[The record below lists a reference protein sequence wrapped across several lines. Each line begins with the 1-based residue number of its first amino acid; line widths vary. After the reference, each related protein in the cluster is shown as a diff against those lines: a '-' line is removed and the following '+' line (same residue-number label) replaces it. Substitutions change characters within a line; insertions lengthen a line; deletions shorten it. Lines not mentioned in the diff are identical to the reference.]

1 VSANPEQAR
10 LASEALARAKADA
23 WARGD
28 RPSAAPRRAASD
40 TERTIPVAHSAST
53 GIASRPRRD
62 DPQPLTATVG
72 ALLSARG
79 WRQRA
84 AVGAVF
90 GRWAEVVGP
99 DLAAHTRPEAF
110 LEDGEL
116 VIAADSAA
124 WAVQVRL
131 LAPELLRRLATEVGA
146 GTVCRVRVQGP
157 SGGAG
162 RSGQRRHVRL
172 SPPQDSVTAAKIE
185 GSHRANARGGPVTT
199 CRRDGAQFVVRCSVD
214 HGT

>member
-1 VSANPEQAR
+1 MPANPEQVR
-10 LASEALARAKADA
+10 LAAEALARVRADA

-28 RPSAAPRRAASD
+28 RPLLAPGGRPPGD
-40 TERTIPVAHSAST
+40 PPLGGIPPNPPSGSGAPQ
-53 GIASRPRRD
+53 RPRRD

-110 LEDGEL
+110 LDDGEL
-116 VIAADSAA
+116 VITADSAA
-124 WAVQVRL
+124 WAAQVRL
-131 LAPELLRRLATEVGA
+131 LAPELLRRLGAEIGA
-146 GTVCRVRVQGP
+146 GTVRRVRVQGP
-157 SGGAG
+157 SGPGRAG
-162 RSGQRRHVRL
+162 RGR
-172 SPPQDSVTAAKIE
+172 
-185 GSHRANARGGPVTT
+185 
-199 CRRDGAQFVVRCSVD
+199 
-214 HGT
+214 